1 MNNETKK
8 GKLVPELR
16 FPGFE
21 GEWEEKKF
29 NDIFSLLS
37 NNTCSR
43 AEMDNNAGVALNVHY
58 GDILTKYNEILDVK
72 KTNIPYVTDNELLI
86 KYKDSFLQDG
96 DIIISDT
103 AEDST
108 VGKCTEIQNHQE
120 IIILSGLHTIPVRPQ
135 RKFAKGYLGYFL
147 NSESYHN
154 QLLPLMQGVKVS
166 SISRTAIKK
175 TEIFFPSLPE
185 QQKIAECLSSVDN
198 LIQAEADQLQAL
210 KDHKKGLMQQIF
222 PQEGET
228 TPKLRFPGFEG
239 EWEEKKLGEC
249 LLQTP
254 DYGLNAP
261 AVPFSDNLPV
271 YLRITDISDD
281 GKYIKDGK
289 VSVATVLTKDNSL
302 QEGDIVFARTGAS
315 VGKTYKYRVE
325 DGLLVFAG
333 FLIRIKPDETQI
345 DSEFLFQYTQTKTYK
360 KWVEV
365 TSTRSGQPGINSL
378 EISSLLILF
387 PSLPEQ
393 QKIASC
399 FSSLDEGIAAQQRK
413 VEALKEHKKGLMQK
427 LFPTIN

>member
-1 MNNETKK
+1 MQDKK
-8 GKLVPELR
+8 QSLVPELRFPGFEGEWKNVKIKDLFKITRGKVLAMQQVSNKCVLPFIYPVFSSQTMNGGLAGYYNDYLYENAITWTTDGANAGEVNYRAGKFYCTNVCGVLLSDDGYANLCIASILGLVAKLHVSYVGNPKLMNNVMAEIEIAVPPSFAEQQKIAECLSSVDDLIQAEADQLQALKDHKKGLMQQLFPQEGETTPKLR

-43 AEMDNNAGVALNVHY
+43 AEMDNNIGVALNVHY
-58 GDILTKYNEILDVK
+58 GDILTKYNEILDVQ
-72 KTNIPYVTDNELLI
+72 KTNIPYVTDNDLLV

-154 QLLPLMQGVKVS
+154 QLLPLMQGAKVS

-185 QQKIAECLSSVDN
+185 QQKIASCL
-198 LIQAEADQLQAL
+198 
-210 KDHKKGLMQQIF
+210 
-222 PQEGET
+222 
-228 TPKLRFPGFEG
+228 
-239 EWEEKKLGEC
+239 
-249 LLQTP
+249 
-254 DYGLNAP
+254 
-261 AVPFSDNLPV
+261 
-271 YLRITDISDD
+271 
-281 GKYIKDGK
+281 
-289 VSVATVLTKDNSL
+289 
-302 QEGDIVFARTGAS
+302 
-315 VGKTYKYRVE
+315 
-325 DGLLVFAG
+325 
-333 FLIRIKPDETQI
+333 
-345 DSEFLFQYTQTKTYK
+345 
-360 KWVEV
+360 
-365 TSTRSGQPGINSL
+365 
-378 EISSLLILF
+378 
-387 PSLPEQ
+387 
-393 QKIASC
+393 
-399 FSSLDEGIAAQQRK
+399 SSLDEGIAAQQRK

-427 LFPTIN
+427 LFPNLQ